1 MKMKKLFSIMLVL
14 MIFSLIGAESV
25 FAQDAEYDYEAS
37 ADTET
42 MSEETFFE
50 DPVPERI
57 PVDGSSLSAGDPFVF
72 TITINSDE
80 NLSFA
85 DAQTRLSALLCPVG
99 ESADE
104 CLTMNMIPDSEDDV
118 TMRVTFEMEEL
129 PFSGD
134 YELDVRFSDETGTF
148 ANQSAFYLIQN
159 VQEGENLEIPV
170 TVNKVTLRPELL
182 DEAGEP
188 LLYNSVLY
196 VGRPYTLRVSADSAM
211 NNSVT
216 VNAALPESIRN
227 APIDPDSEC
236 LQFLNED
243 RTALTIPGSR
253 WTAESSNVF
262 SCGIAFRD
270 SAWVTA
276 APVTFSIESTGRR
289 AAETFEMDPLSWS
302 AYPVNISKQPATHQ
316 LQITDSRGNL
326 LCSDTVPCGVFN
338 EADSYILTYRFPAEW
353 GSALPGGMDLSATLN
368 WPGDWADALRQSLNR
383 DLAAQFG
390 TACAVDEEGR
400 SSLTLT
406 EISEGR
412 YQVSCTFSPAG
423 LTAPAVNP
431 LTLHLNDNAWTV
443 TDLKV
448 ILPSAIIPAETLPT
462 VSPTE
467 EITPELTE
475 TESAPLLTETPVATE
490 TADQPLIEP
499 TETQTSES
507 LIAVTPTE
515 TVAAE
520 LPAEESEMIETP
532 TEAPEIT
539 EEPLPGIEIT
549 LDVKPVHLTPTMRD
563 EAGNNLIYGSTI
575 YVGEPYYLQIDAD
588 SSMND
593 SAAVMVKLGAGLLS
607 APLDPMSGCFDYL
620 SGDGTTL
627 SIPGGFWN
635 EYDGN
640 SFRCELRFTDSAWLP
655 SDPIEFSVEP
665 NVFPAADVTET
676 YAMDS
681 LSWNYYPV
689 NVAKYAATHQI
700 QITDSSGNLVC
711 SDMVPC
717 GVFNADDVYT
727 FTYKFPADWGEAMPS
742 GKSFSADLNWPW
754 DWAAGLQNSEDW
766 AVAAQFGEVCAV
778 GPDGMTHFDLTEN
791 AQGRYSASCTF
802 VPGGISSP
810 SAASALLHLNDNA
823 YHVSDLQVTLPQ
835 TIVKRQA
842 ALNPSLTLQMTA
854 DTEGAEQISNGGIG
868 ALYRTLND
876 FPNLTGGYGS
886 PALYTL
892 KAVINGVSAVRT
904 PQFSDSVQVRWSVL
918 DTLAQTGDLPSCLTP
933 SGNGYQLGDLYQS
946 EPGTWQAEC
955 SFRFPVTIPD
965 NTSGDVLS
973 MELVSG
979 MYSTSA
985 SVAVTPQPFAKKALK
1000 VNVDVPSTPVL
1011 NQDMNIHAWLSDD
1024 TGGLSEYARTILS
1037 QTGAGLYSEWIFNSA
1052 LSCQGTFDLTAAGE
1066 DNCTMRFDVP
1076 NGQDS
1081 NMHFVLNA
1089 PGLEQLF
1096 NVEFSPS
1103 ADIHIARIDKTDAV
1117 LTPSLTLRMEPESV
1131 PAEQIAGGWI
1141 STLYRSIG
1149 EYPNSYYG
1157 IEAPAYYELR
1167 ANVSG
1172 LYPNAQPQAGDSVR
1186 VYWNVLDELAYNGGL
1201 PDCITPADEGYA
1213 LGTLTPS
1220 GETDWEASC
1229 GFYFPQTMRESLSA
1243 GPLRMR
1249 LVTSAYN
1256 GSAEALMNGPAF
1268 RHGNL
1273 YVTLDVPQN
1282 MLIKQPTEF
1291 RVKVS
1296 DDSGGL
1302 SEYSRAILNGAGS
1315 ALINDWEYN
1324 YLTNCQGFFEVMDDG
1339 SATCEAWFDTPTG
1352 VESNMYFGFGSP
1364 AVETLFNVSWIP
1376 SREIHIQPVNAP
1388 VLELSVKLFHA
1399 GTEMPLPSSDED
1411 VFIVGEDY
1419 QLQFYLTP
1427 QPEYRSIMN
1436 AVAVDGEGLVI
1447 DWFEPLR
1454 IRWGM
1459 LPGGET
1465 GVNFYR
1471 DGETFIGRYEFSFD
1485 TGGVQL
1491 EGNLREM
1498 ILEAWI
1504 DGWEINNP
1512 YGMDGVRL
1520 PSRIE
1525 RKPSSL
1531 SLSDFSSPL
1540 TGERVDVIRV
1550 DEETA
1555 FNVTFNGSF
1564 DKFDPLQ
1571 LMVGYEANGIRTPI
1585 DCFPDSEDGTLRC
1598 TFIPQCTDYNL
1609 DNYSAVCGTDLSLYA
1624 VYNGDPYNEPSETVT
1639 KTFSVNRNEV
1649 KFFAVEEGSLSK
1661 LDMISVESVQAN
1673 LEEMGYASMLI
1684 GGWNVDSFLPRE
1696 IRKSSGAE
1704 YQVYP
1709 VIFRYELTGNAALDE
1724 SLLSLEVRYQTG
1736 IGSAPID
1743 DQILLSP
1750 RSVID
1755 DKIYFEL
1762 DFGSFEMLDDGRTVR
1777 EALEDAVTIL
1787 SLTVRYAGSPLVGA
1801 ATGKFEAEDLTFALK
1816 VATLLD
1822 IDLDSSIPGTLR
1834 FGGSGGA
1841 EMQMQPFTV
1850 YCSQLYQPLLCSAE
1864 APLPITNENG
1874 EPELS
1879 EIVDEGCW
1887 GKVQTKAGSAEI
1899 YINNGFYPLCYAAA
1913 WNDGKQIMI
1922 GMDLE

>member
-1 MKMKKLFSIMLVL
+1 MDERRDMKVKKILIVLLAL
-14 MIFSLIGAESV
+14 MIFSLAGAGNV
-25 FAQDAEYDYEAS
+25 FAQETFEQRSDDPAYSEGMVEETSSGDTADAEPMMEYEEPGLPLEV
-37 ADTET
+37 T
-42 MSEETFFE
+42 
-50 DPVPERI
+50 ERI
-57 PVDGSSLSAGDPFVF
+57 PVDGSTLSAGDPFVF
-72 TITINSDE
+72 TITLNSDE

-85 DAQTRLSALLCPVG
+85 EAQARLSALLCPVG

-104 CLTMNMIPDSEDDV
+104 CLTMNMVPDSEDAV

-129 PFSGD
+129 PFAGD

-148 ANQSAFYLIQN
+148 ASQSAFYLIQN
-159 VQEGENLEIPV
+159 VQEGEDLAIPV
-170 TVNKVTLRPELL
+170 TVNTVTLRPELL

-196 VGRPYTLRVSADSAM
+196 VGRPYTLRISADSAM
-211 NNSVT
+211 NNSVS
-216 VNAALPESIRN
+216 VNAALPDSIRN

-253 WTAESSNVF
+253 WTSETNNVF
-262 SCGIAFRD
+262 SCGIAFSD

-276 APVTFSIESTGRR
+276 APVTFSIEPTGRR
-289 AAETFEMDPLSWS
+289 AAETFEMAPLSWS
-302 AYPVNISKQPATHQ
+302 TYPVNISKQPATHQ
-316 LQITDSRGNL
+316 LLITDNRGNL

-338 EADSYILTYRFPAEW
+338 EADSYIITYRFPAEW
-353 GSALPGGMDLSATLN
+353 GSALPGGMNLSATLT
-368 WPGDWADALRQSLNR
+368 WPEDWAGALRQPLNQ
-383 DLAAQFG
+383 DLASQFG
-390 TACAVDEEGR
+390 TACVVDEAGQSEV
-400 SSLTLT
+400 SLTET
-406 EISEGR
+406 ADGR
-412 YQVSCTFSPAG
+412 YEFSCVFSPAG
-423 LTAPAVNP
+423 FSAAAAEALTA
-431 LTLHLNDNAWTV
+431 HLNDNSWAV
-443 TDLKV
+443 SDLKV
-448 ILPSAIIPAETLPT
+448 NLPSSIIPAETLPT
-462 VSPTE
+462 AVPTE
-467 EITPELTE
+467 E
-475 TESAPLLTETPVATE
+475 
-490 TADQPLIEP
+490 
-499 TETQTSES
+499 
-507 LIAVTPTE
+507 AVTVTE
-515 TVAAE
+515 TVSADMMIAPAGTETSPAGEATPEAE
-520 LPAEESEMIETP
+520 LTPAETEVPP
-532 TEAPEIT
+532 TEELSPV
-539 EEPLPGIEIT
+539 IEIT
-549 LDVKPVHLTPTMRD
+549 LSVKPVYLTPTLRD
-563 EAGNNLIYGSTI
+563 EAGSNLIYGSTI
-575 YVGEPYYLQIDAD
+575 YVGEPYYLQIESD
-588 SSMND
+588 SPMND
-593 SAAVMVKLGAGLLS
+593 SAVVRVNLPESLLA

-620 SGDGTTL
+620 SGDGTAL
-627 SIPGGFWN
+627 SIPGGLWN
-635 EYDGN
+635 EAGGN
-640 SFRCELRFTDSAWLP
+640 SFRCELRFTDSIWLP
-655 SDPIEFSVEP
+655 ANPIELSVEP
-665 NVFPAADVTET
+665 NVAPAEGAVES

-689 NVAKYAATHQI
+689 NVAKFAATHQV
-700 QITDSSGNLVC
+700 QVTDSSGNLIC

-742 GKSFSADLNWPW
+742 GKSFSADLSWPEN
-754 DWAAGLQNSEDW
+754 WAAGLQNAEDW

-778 GPDGMTHFDLTEN
+778 GPDGMTHFDLSEDSE
-791 AQGRYSASCTF
+791 GRYSASCTF

-810 SAASALLHLNDNA
+810 TAAAALLHLNDNA
-823 YHVSDLQVTLPQ
+823 YHVSDLRVTLPQ

-842 ALNPSLTLQMTA
+842 VLTPSLSVQMTA
-854 DTEGAEQISNGGIG
+854 GAESAEQIGGNGIG
-868 ALYRTLND
+868 TLYRTLND
-876 FPNLTGGYGS
+876 FPNLS
-886 PALYTL
+886 EAADAPALYTL
-892 KAVINGVSAVRT
+892 KAVISGVSEVRT
-904 PQFSDSVQVRWSVL
+904 PQLSDSVQVRWSVL
-918 DTLAQTGDLPSCLTP
+918 DALSRTGDLPSCLTP
-933 SGNGYQLGDLYQS
+933 TGNGYRLGDLYQS

-955 SFRFPVTIPD
+955 SFRFPVTMPD
-965 NTSGDVLS
+965 NTSGDALT

-985 SVAVTPQPFAKKALK
+985 TVAVTSQPFAKKALT
-1000 VNVDVPSTPVL
+1000 VNLDVPSDPVL
-1011 NQDMNIHAWLSDD
+1011 NQDMNVHAWLSDE
-1024 TGGLSEYARTILS
+1024 TGGLSDYARTVLS

-1052 LSCQGTFDLTAAGE
+1052 LSCQGSFDLTAAGE
-1066 DNCTMRFDVP
+1066 DNCTMRFDAP
-1076 NGQDS
+1076 TGQDS

-1096 NVEFSPS
+1096 NVGFSPA
-1103 ADIHIARIDKTDAV
+1103 ADIHIARVDKTDAG

-1167 ANVSG
+1167 ADVSG
-1172 LYPNAQPQAGDSVR
+1172 VYPNAQPLAGDSVR

-1201 PDCITPADEGYA
+1201 PDCITPADEGYT
-1213 LGTLTPS
+1213 LGTLAPS
-1220 GETDWEASC
+1220 GETNWEASC
-1229 GFYFPQTMRESLSA
+1229 GFYFPQTMRENLSA

-1256 GSAEALMNGPAF
+1256 GSAEVLMNGPAF
-1268 RHGNL
+1268 RRGNL

-1302 SEYSRAILNGAGS
+1302 SEYARAILNGAGS

-1324 YLTNCQGFFEVMDDG
+1324 YLTNCQGFYDLMDDG
-1339 SATCEAWFDTPTG
+1339 SGTCEAWFDAPTG
-1352 VESNMYFGFGSP
+1352 MASDMHFGFGSP
-1364 AVETLFNVSWIP
+1364 AVETLFNVSWSP
-1376 SREIHIQPVNAP
+1376 SRDIHIQPVNAP
-1388 VLELSVKLFHA
+1388 VLDLSVKLFHA
-1399 GTEMPLPSSDED
+1399 GTEMPLPASDDD
-1411 VFIVGEDY
+1411 VFVVGDDY

-1436 AVAVDGEGLVI
+1436 AVAVDEEGLVI
-1447 DWFEPLR
+1447 DWFEPMR
-1454 IRWGM
+1454 IRWGV

-1471 DGETFIGRYEFSFD
+1471 DGETFVGRYEFNFD

-1512 YGMDGVRL
+1512 YGMNGVLL

-1540 TGERVDVIRV
+1540 SGERIDVIRV

-1555 FNVTFNGSF
+1555 FDVTFNGSLEA
-1564 DKFDPLQ
+1564 FDPVQ

-1585 DCFPDSEDGTLRC
+1585 DCFPDLDNGTLRC
-1598 TFIPQCTDYNL
+1598 TFLPQCTDYNL

-1639 KTFSVNRNEV
+1639 KTFSVNRNELT
-1649 KFFAVEEGSLSK
+1649 FFPVEEGSLSK

-1673 LEEMGYASMLI
+1673 LEEMGYASMNI

-1709 VIFRYELTGNAALDE
+1709 VIFRYEVTGDAALDE
-1724 SLLSLEVRYQTG
+1724 ALLSLEVRYQTG
-1736 IGSAPID
+1736 TGSMPVD
-1743 DQILLSP
+1743 DQILLKP

-1762 DFGSFEMLDDGRTVR
+1762 DFGSFEMLDDERTVR

-1787 SLTVRYAGSPLVGA
+1787 SLTARYAGSPLIGS
-1801 ATGKFEAEDLTFALK
+1801 ATGKYEAEELTFALK
-1816 VATLLD
+1816 VATLIDTDLD
-1822 IDLDSSIPGTLR
+1822 ISVPGTLR

-1841 EMQMQPFTV
+1841 EMQLQPFTV

-1864 APLPITNENG
+1864 EPLTITNENG

-1887 GKVQTKAGSAEI
+1887 GKVQTKAGSPEI
-1899 YINNGFYPLCYAAA
+1899 YVNNGVYPLCYAAA